1 MKIIR
6 RFLAVAL
13 TAVVLMS
20 STTPVLASETTSI
33 TSRQAEKIFE
43 AKKNIDNSASMF
55 GARWYTVG
63 NTYTTVAYRRHGIG
77 SDVVISVD
85 QNGYNGW
92 EYQMNIIMIDVNGRV
107 VWRADNVT
115 GVAADGHWW
124 AGPNVAR
131 VQLQIAPRHVFV
143 PARYFRIRCSY

>member
-1 MKIIR
+1 MRIIR

-13 TAVVLMS
+13 TVVVLMG
-20 STTPVLASETTSI
+20 STTPVLASENISI
-33 TSRQAEKIFE
+33 ATRQAETIFE
-43 AKKNIDNSASMF
+43 AKKSIDYSASML
-55 GARWYTVG
+55 GARWYMVG
-63 NTYTTVAYRRHGIG
+63 NRYTTVAYNQNGIG
-77 SDVVISVD
+77 GDVVISVD
-85 QNGYNGW
+85 HYGYNGW
-92 EYQMNIIMIDVNGRV
+92 EYQMNIIMVDVDGRV

-124 AGPNVAR
+124 AGPNVAS